1 MPLHSA
7 PMTDHRAR
15 TIATM
20 RESIRSLQL
29 VLETEQR
36 IARGSNAELAEG
48 ARTEIPRIE
57 ARIAEAEAR
66 VRELEALPP
75 A

>member
-1 MPLHSA
+1 MD
-7 PMTDHRAR
+7 DHRAR

-20 RESIRSLQL
+20 RESIRSLRQ

-36 IARGSNAELAEG
+36 IASGSNADLAER
-48 ARTEIPRIE
+48 ARAEIPVIQ

-66 VRELEALPP
+66 LRDLEALPP
-75 A
+75 P

>member
-1 MPLHSA
+1 MHAA
-7 PMTDHRAR
+7 PILDHRTR

-20 RESIRSLQL
+20 RESIRSLEQ

-36 IARGSNAELAEG
+36 IASGSNPALAEQ
-48 ARTEIPRIE
+48 ARAEIPKIE

-66 VRELEALPP
+66 VSELEAMPH

>member
-1 MPLHSA
+1 
-7 PMTDHRAR
+7 MTDHRNR

-36 IARGSNAELAEG
+36 IASGSNPDLAEG
-48 ARTEIPRIE
+48 ARAEIPRIE

-66 VRELEALPP
+66 VRELEALPH

>member
-1 MPLHSA
+1 
-7 PMTDHRAR
+7 MTDHLAR

-20 RESIRSLQL
+20 RESIRSLQRM
-29 VLETEQR
+29 LETEQR
-36 IARGSNAELAEG
+36 IAGGSNAELAER

-66 VRELEALPP
+66 VRELEALRP

>member
-1 MPLHSA
+1 
-7 PMTDHRAR
+7 MTDHLAR

-20 RESIRSLQL
+20 RESIRSLQRM
-29 VLETEQR
+29 LETEQR
-36 IARGSNAELAEG
+36 IASGSNAELAEA

-66 VRELEALPP
+66 VRELEALRP